1 MQLLIDAD
9 ACPVTAI
16 AADIARKHHI
26 PVVLVCDRNHV
37 QHIPDAEVITV
48 DPGADAADLALVNRC
63 RAGDLAVT
71 QDYGVAAL
79 VLGRGGLAIHPS
91 GRWYTEEN
99 IDALLM
105 ERCIAG
111 KQRRSK
117 SRHHLKGPPKRT
129 PEDDRRF
136 AESLE
141 RLVTY
146 GLARTGSVSVNHSVN
161 TVYTRHN

>member
-16 AADIARKHHI
+16 AADIARKNHI

-37 QHIPDAEVITV
+37 QHIPDAEVVTV

-63 RAGDLAVT
+63 RAGDLVVT

-79 VLGRGGLAIHPS
+79 VLGRGGCAIHPS
-91 GRWYTEEN
+91 GRWYTNDN

-117 SRHHLKGPPKRT
+117 SRHHLKGPAKRT

-136 AESLE
+136 AQSLE
-141 RLVTY
+141 RLLVQC
-146 GLARTGSVSVNHSVN
+146 LAR
-161 TVYTRHN
+161 

>member
-16 AADIARKHHI
+16 AADIARKFHI

-37 QHIPDAEVITV
+37 QHIPDALVITV

-63 RAGDLAVT
+63 CAGDVVVT

-79 VLGRGGLAIHPS
+79 VLGRRGCAIHPS
-91 GRWYTEEN
+91 GRWYTNDN

-105 ERCIAG
+105 ERCLSG

-136 AESLE
+136 ARSLE
-141 RLVTY
+141 AL
-146 GLARTGSVSVNHSVN
+146 LAQCLQEETKS
-161 TVYTRHN
+161 

>member
-1 MQLLIDAD
+1 MMHLLIDAD

-16 AADIARKHHI
+16 AADIARKYHI

-37 QHIPDAEVITV
+37 QHIPDAEVVTV

-63 RAGDLAVT
+63 RAGDIAVT

-79 VLGRGGLAIHPS
+79 VLGRGGYAVHPS
-91 GRWYTEEN
+91 GKQYTDAN
-99 IDALLM
+99 IGALLM
-105 ERCIAG
+105 ERYTAG

-117 SRHHLKGPPKRT
+117 SRHHLKGPAKRT

-136 AESLE
+136 ARSLE
-141 RLVTY
+141 ELMAKCIT
-146 GLARTGSVSVNHSVN
+146 T
-161 TVYTRHN
+161 